1 MANCKDHET
10 YHSRA
15 AAERALADLIAH
27 AKRTGQGGKSYKRLN
42 IFPCGTHFHIGR
54 SNKLPKN
61 FKPAPK
67 VKTPSMGDLLRK
79 MRRLD
84 EQYDRM
90 QDHFNRKRAEYIG
103 KLIEAD
109 RAAGWLNNTHN

>member
-10 YHSRA
+10 YQSRA

-42 IFPCGTHFHIGR
+42 VFPCDTHFHIGR

-67 VKTPSMGDLLRK
+67 EELITFGQAIRK
-79 MRRLD
+79 LKGLD
-84 EQYDRM
+84 EKYERM
-90 QDHFNRKRAEYIG
+90 QDHFNRKRAELIG
-103 KLIEAD
+103 KIIEAD
-109 RAAGWLNNTHN
+109 RVAGWIK